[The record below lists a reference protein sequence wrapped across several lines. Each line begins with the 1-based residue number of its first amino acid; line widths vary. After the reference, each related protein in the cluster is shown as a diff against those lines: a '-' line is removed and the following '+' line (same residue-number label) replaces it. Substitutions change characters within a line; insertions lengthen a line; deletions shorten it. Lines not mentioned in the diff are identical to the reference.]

1 MKQDNDNIDSTTGK
15 KRGRGAIKVAIV
27 LGLLLLASLAGVYF
41 LHQDSDTA
49 KAGLKDANSQ
59 ISKLEKEN
67 AMLKIELDTTKL
79 NLRRERDIRARVE
92 HECDTLK
99 TMFPLYI
106 EEMEVSNAD
115 ARGSVISSFGRD
127 ISAASSMYLM
137 PRIKY
142 WGLNGGSKVE
152 LLVRLYDHEGKLVTG
167 SSSPAGYSYFY
178 KIDPIEPGVNS
189 LSLSGWGGADRG
201 HFEPGTYRYEV
212 WLGDMCLKQKSFTL
226 R

>member
-15 KRGRGAIKVAIV
+15 KRGRGAIKVSVV

-79 NLRRERDIRARVE
+79 NLRRERDMRARVE
-92 HECDTLK
+92 HECDSIRI
-99 TMFPLYI
+99 MFPLYI
-106 EEMEVSNAD
+106 DEMEVSNAD
-115 ARGSVISSFGRD
+115 AHGNLIGGYGRD
-127 ISAASSMYLM
+127 IAAANSMYLM

-142 WGLNGGSKVE
+142 FGLKGGMRVE
-152 LLVRLYDHEGKLVTG
+152 LLVRLYDRDGKLVTG
-167 SSSPAGYSYFY
+167 TTSPAGYSYSY
-178 KIDPIEPGVNS
+178 RLDPIEPGVNS
-189 LSLSGWGGADRG
+189 LMLSGWGGADRG